1 MKFII
6 EQRGETYMVVNDTT
20 GDVRGRHKTK
30 GDAEI
35 HAQSLQKTHDVGIQS
50 VSHRITPPAEIAEE

>member
-1 MKFII
+1 
-6 EQRGETYMVVNDTT
+6 MVVNDTT

-30 GDAEI
+30 GEADV

-50 VSHRITPPAEIAEE
+50 VSHRITPPADVAEE